1 MNQKNIDAYAE
12 IPQVIPALN
21 NIIDDLKSERKVTFL
36 PHECCSLKINPG
48 KVMPEVVTAF
58 DSLMNVLN
66 SKGVKTSDDGIPL
79 KFTLTEDFAFEEYE
93 VICTVNGAEVRAGD
107 SEGMRRG
114 IYFLEDRICEAPGI
128 LWTNGSWRRK
138 PHVKVRIS
146 RCFFGPT
153 YRPPFFI
160 DELSNDI
167 DYYPD
172 NYLDKLAHEGIN
184 GLWLTMYFRDLP
196 SDVLPHQGEN
206 TEKRLQKLQWT
217 VNRCVRYGIKL
228 YLFFSEP
235 KGFGAHA
242 HCIPES
248 DASVYPEIK
257 TAQNTFCT
265 STEAGKRY
273 LSQSLEQIFSAVNGL
288 GGIIN
293 IMFGEDNSCC
303 ANRLVYLENLNE
315 QNCCPVCRKI
325 GAPAVYAD
333 IARTMSQAIKKYT
346 PDAVFIGWFY
356 APGCR
361 EDSHVVEMLAQVEEQ
376 WPEDCY
382 FMLNFESGGTPEQL
396 DKKRVVFDYSLAY
409 VGPSKHFDSMTAIC
423 HRSGAKL
430 QVGCSHEDASVPFIP
445 VPGNLYRK
453 YKYLYEHNVE
463 VVMQCWYFGNYPG
476 LMNKAAGEL
485 SFEPFPE
492 SEEKFLTALTA
503 PEWRENAEIIG
514 KAWADFSAAYRC
526 FPANICF
533 EWYGPLHNS
542 IAWVWHLFPADAPI
556 APTWL
561 VKQFP
566 AVSGD
571 RIGECLGYNHTFEE
585 AIELVSE
592 MDRKWDSGLKQI
604 QTVCGN
610 RPFSQLKDM
619 IIPFAVSLQIKST
632 LNTLK
637 FYHLR
642 EEMFYHHRDNLAEM
656 AELVKSEIKIT
667 EEMRK
672 LCEADPRLGYHSEAE
687 AHLFHK
693 EQLIARKKLLEEL
706 LNDDFAAFD
715 IKAPFIQQWT
725 GENPTGYVAVAG
737 ERCNIG
743 NAGCWH
749 AQLVDDKLQI
759 TLERKREYDYVVY
772 LEPRRL
778 WTPFRVQIMNDNSCD
793 VLDFICREAVDIQI
807 EFSNDTAVFNIPMNL
822 FDGFRQSGF
831 PVRFNIQAE
840 QNGAVVESW
849 GGKNSWQERLVHG
862 HYNPADSG
870 WLIL

>member
-1 MNQKNIDAYAE
+1 MDQKNIDNYAE
-12 IPQVIPALN
+12 IPQVIPALDEVIN
-21 NIIDDLKSERKVTFL
+21 DLKAERKITFL
-36 PHECCSLKINPG
+36 PHELCHMQINPG
-48 KVMPEVVTAF
+48 QVMPEVTTAF
-58 DSLMNVLN
+58 NSLMKVLN
-66 SKGVKTSDDGIPL
+66 AKGIGISEDGIPL
-79 KFTLTEDFAFEEYE
+79 KFTLTEDFAVEEYE
-93 VICTVNGAEVRAGD
+93 VICNDNGAEIRSGD

-114 IYFLEDRICEAPGI
+114 IYFLEDRICEAPGT
-128 LWTNGSWRRK
+128 LWKNGVWRRK

-196 SDVLPHQGEN
+196 SEILPHQGKN

-217 VNRCVRYGIKL
+217 VNRCAEYGIKI

-235 KGFGAHA
+235 KSFGSSAHN
-242 HCIPES
+242 IPET
-248 DASVYPEIK
+248 DAVLHPEIK

-265 STEAGKRY
+265 STDAGKLY
-273 LSQSLEQIFSAVNGL
+273 LIQSLEQIFSAVHGL

-293 IMFGEDNSCC
+293 IMFGEDNGSC
-303 ANRLVYLENLNE
+303 AGRLVWLENLNDE
-315 QNCCPVCRKI
+315 NCCPHCRKL

-333 IARTMSQAIKKYT
+333 MARTMSQAIKKHA
-346 PDAVFIGWFY
+346 PEAVFIGWFY

-361 EDSHVVEMLAQVEEQ
+361 EDSHIAEMLDEVEQQ

-396 DKKRVVFDYSLAY
+396 GRKRVVFDYSLAY
-409 VGPSKHFDSMTAIC
+409 IGPSKHFDSMTMRC
-423 HRSGAKL
+423 SRKGAKL

-453 YKYLYEHNVE
+453 YKYMYEHKVE
-463 VVMQCWYFGNYPG
+463 VAMQCWYFGNYPG

-485 SFEPFPE
+485 SFTPFPG
-492 SEEKFLTALTA
+492 SEEEFLTALAA
-503 PEWRENAEIIG
+503 PEWCENAETVG

-526 FPANICF
+526 FPGNICF

-542 IAWVWHLFPADAPI
+542 ISWVWHLFPADAPL

-571 RIGECLGYNHTFEE
+571 RIGECLGYNHTLEE

-592 MDRKWDSGLKQI
+592 MERKWNSGLERLK
-604 QTVCGN
+604 TVCEGKN
-610 RPFSQLKDM
+610 LRESKDL
-619 IIPFAVSLQIKST
+619 IIPFAVGLQIKST
-632 LNTLK
+632 LNALN

-642 EEMFYHHRDNLAEM
+642 EEMFYYHKENLPAM
-656 AELVKSEIKIT
+656 AELVKSEIQIT

-693 EQLIARKKLLEEL
+693 DQLTARKKLLEEL
-706 LNDDFAAFD
+706 LHEDFPAFKMD
-715 IKAPFIQQWT
+715 APFIQQWT
-725 GENPTGYVAVAG
+725 GEKPDGLIAQINKRY
-737 ERCNIG
+737 CIG
-743 NAGCWH
+743 NAGFW
-749 AQLVDDKLQI
+749 QTELVNNNLKI
-759 TLERKREYDYVVY
+759 TLERKKGFDYVIY
-772 LEPRRL
+772 IEPRRL
-778 WTPFRVQIMNDNSCD
+778 WTPFRMQIMSDNSSD
-793 VLDFICREAVDIQI
+793 VLDFIWREPSDVGI
-807 EFSNDTAVFNIPMNL
+807 EISGSKVVFNMPMHH
-822 FDGFRQSGF
+822 FDGFRQAGF
-831 PVRFNIQAE
+831 PVRFNVQAE
-840 QNGAVVESW
+840 KNGTVVEAW
-849 GGKNSWQERLVHG
+849 GGKTSWQERLVHG
-862 HYNPADSG
+862 HYNPSDSG